1 MAPAPGLRQCG
12 FRPLPVMHATSGDV
26 CANSRPP
33 QHDPAPLDAA
43 TLACRQSA
51 MPFTLRQLQ
60 YFVAVAE
67 NGSVSHAAQA
77 LSISQS
83 AVTEAVKELEADLG
97 VRLFDRHPRG
107 LSTTHRG
114 HQFLRHARTILA
126 EVSAARSTFA
136 VDRESLSGRLHLGV
150 TSLMAGYVMSDILSR
165 FRRANPGVTVTA
177 IEDSAEYLEH
187 LLVGGELD
195 VAVMVVGALRDRGA
209 LMTEILEV
217 SPFRLWLPMGH
228 RLAAQEA
235 ISLPDVTEEP
245 LIVLNADEMED
256 EAVRLL
262 SALGR
267 RPRVAFRT
275 RSVEA
280 VRSLVATGAGVALLP
295 DLVYRPWSLE
305 GDRIESRDV
314 SGALPVV
321 QVGVVWRRGAPLSAA
336 AQEFIAIAQSGAGNR
351 GR

>member
-1 MAPAPGLRQCG
+1 
-12 FRPLPVMHATSGDV
+12 
-26 CANSRPP
+26 
-33 QHDPAPLDAA
+33 
-43 TLACRQSA
+43 

-67 NGSVSHAAQA
+67 RGAVSHAAQA

-97 VRLFDRHPRG
+97 VSLFDRHPRG
-107 LSTTHRG
+107 LTTTHHG
-114 HQFLRHARTILA
+114 HQFLRHARLILS
-126 EVSAARSTFA
+126 EVAAARQSF
-136 VDRESLSGRLHLGV
+136 DGRRESLQGRLHLGV
-150 TSLMAGYVMSDILSR
+150 TALVAGYVISDILSR
-165 FRRANPGVTVTA
+165 YRRANPEVDIAAV
-177 IEDSAEYLEH
+177 EDSGEYLEH
-187 LLVGGELD
+187 LLIGGELD
-195 VAVMVVGALRDRGA
+195 VAVMVVGALRDRAA
-209 LMTEILEV
+209 LTVQILEV
-217 SPFRLWLPMGH
+217 SPFRLWLPLGH
-228 RLAAQEA
+228 RLATQDA
-235 ISLPDVTEEP
+235 ISVADVTGEP
-245 LIVLNADEMED
+245 LIMLNVDEMEA
-256 EAVRLL
+256 EAVNLL
-262 SALGR
+262 SALGQ

-321 QVGVVWRRGAPLSAA
+321 QVGIVWRRGAPLSPAA
-336 AQEFIAIAQSGAGNR
+336 HEFIATAQSGAAGR